1 MKLKL
6 LLITVAL
13 GAGVAQGFGQSPKS
27 NPSPREIV
35 EAIDRSASSL
45 QSMSCRF
52 TQTKELSILQE
63 KMVSNGVMYYCRQGG
78 RLRWEY
84 QSPYVYTFVMNGNRV
99 MMRSDERTD
108 VIDTSRNQLFG
119 QIARIMMNTLT
130 GRCLT
135 AAEEFKTEVR
145 VEANEWI
152 AELTPRRRD
161 MAQFFA
167 RIRLHFDPQRRVV
180 SRVEMFEQS
189 GDRTVIDL
197 KNIRTDVELDEQLFA
212 VD

>member
-1 MKLKL
+1 
-6 LLITVAL
+6 
-13 GAGVAQGFGQSPKS
+13 
-27 NPSPREIV
+27 
-35 EAIDRSASSL
+35 
-45 QSMSCRF
+45 MSCRF

-161 MAQFFA
+161 MTQFFA

-197 KNIRTDVELDEQLFA
+197 KNIRTDVELDERLFA